1 MESTKI
7 DIVILNI
14 IKLYV
19 MFLNGMIITSLININ
34 HSQTSFQY
42 TRFHCNPHR
51 IVVPLVTLAI
61 EVHSLNS
68 NSDLASAKQMIYRHE
83 SRLLCQ
89 NQIYKINQKHDV
101 ILQKYTIHCK

>member
-7 DIVILNI
+7 HIVILNI
-14 IKLYV
+14 ITLYV
-19 MFLNGMIITSLININ
+19 MFLNGMIITSLINVN

-42 TRFHCNPHR
+42 TRFHCNPPR

-68 NSDLASAKQMIYRHE
+68 DSEPASIKQMNHAYFV
-83 SRLLCQ
+83 
-89 NQIYKINQKHDV
+89 K
-101 ILQKYTIHCK
+101 T